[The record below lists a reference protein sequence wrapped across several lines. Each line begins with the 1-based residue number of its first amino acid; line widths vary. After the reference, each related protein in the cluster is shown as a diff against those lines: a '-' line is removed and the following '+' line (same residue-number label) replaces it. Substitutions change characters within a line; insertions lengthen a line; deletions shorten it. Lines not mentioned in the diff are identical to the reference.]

1 VKAELVFEYPVWF
14 IILCIALGLGY
25 AWVLYKS
32 KKQKEIE
39 GNLYKVL
46 FTFRALS
53 VALIAFLLLAPLLR
67 TISRTLEKPV
77 IVFLQDNSSSVLQN
91 RDSSFY
97 KNEYPELVD
106 NFLQS
111 LNENFESRIY
121 HFGDK
126 MKDND
131 TLNFKE
137 KQTDIDFAL
146 REVINLYANRNV
158 GAFVLA
164 SDGIYNKG
172 ANPFYAA
179 GMAKVPIFTVALG
192 DTTVE
197 KDLLI
202 GKVSHNK
209 IAFLNNSFPV
219 EIRVDAR
226 KLAGKNSLL
235 KVTKGNDIVFSKPI
249 SIDKNDFQESV
260 SLQLEA
266 NQPGLQRYMVS
277 VSEVEGEFTVKNN
290 VRDFYID
297 VIDSRQKILILADAP
312 HPDIAAIRQ
321 SIESNQNYEVEVAMA
336 SNFTKS
342 LKAYGLVILHQL
354 PSGKNNAAR
363 FLDEIKTASIPF
375 FSILG
380 LQSNVMSFGN
390 MGSGINVSGLRGNLN
405 SDFQAKFNPSFGLF
419 TISDEL
425 RRSLNNFP
433 PLSAP
438 YAQYRLIGNANV
450 MLYQKIGQVETD
462 SPLLLFME
470 SDVQRS
476 AIMVGEGLWRWR
488 MQNFAEYQHHDQ
500 FNELTSKIIQ
510 YLTAKSDKSNLKVNV
525 ANSFFENDPILFE
538 AEVYNESYEPINDP
552 DVLLELT
559 NEEGKTFNYT
569 FSKAGKGYRLN
580 AGLFPAGDFRFSAS
594 VVLSGKKT
602 EVKGGFTVKPVFVEL
617 LNTTADH
624 ALLYNISK
632 ASDAEMFLPKELM
645 QLAEVI
651 KAKDDIK
658 PISFSESRLR
668 EMINLRWIFFLI
680 LALLSIEWF
689 IRKRNGSY

>member
-97 KNEYPELVD
+97 KNEYPDLVD

-172 ANPFYAA
+172 ANPFYSA

-354 PSGKNNAAR
+354 PSGRNNAAR

-390 MGSGINVSGLRGNLN
+390 MGSGINVSGLRGNLS

-425 RRSLNNFP
+425 RRSLNNLP

-438 YAQYRLIGNANV
+438 YAQYRLTGNANV

-488 MQNFAEYQHHDQ
+488 MQNFAEHQHHDQ

>member
-25 AWVLYKS
+25 AWILYKS

-39 GNLYKVL
+39 GVLYKVL
-46 FTFRALS
+46 FAFRALS
-53 VALIAFLLLAPLLR
+53 VAIIAFLLLAPLLR

-77 IVFLQDNSSSVLQN
+77 IVFLQDNSLSVLQN

-97 KNEYPELVD
+97 KNEYPGLVD
-106 NFLQS
+106 NFLAS
-111 LNENFESRIY
+111 LNENFDTRIY
-121 HFGDK
+121 HFGNNI
-126 MKDND
+126 KDND
-131 TLNFKE
+131 TLNFRE

-172 ANPFYAA
+172 ANPFYSA
-179 GMAKVPIFTVALG
+179 GMAKVPIYTIALG

-226 KLAGKNSLL
+226 KLAGSNTVL
-235 KVTKGNDIVFSKPI
+235 KVLKGNDIVFTKAI
-249 SIDKNDFQESV
+249 SIDKNDFQESI

-266 NQPGLQRYMVS
+266 NQPGLQRYIVTVTEVS
-277 VSEVEGEFTVKNN
+277 GEFTIKNN

-297 VIDSRQKILILADAP
+297 VIDSRQKILILAEAP

-321 SIESNQNYEVEVAMA
+321 AIESNQNYEVEVAIA
-336 SNFTKS
+336 SSFNKS

-390 MGSGINVSGLRGNLN
+390 MGSGINVSGLRGNLS

-438 YAQYRLIGNANV
+438 YAQYRLTGNANV

-476 AIMVGEGLWRWR
+476 AIMVGEGMWRWR
-488 MQNFAEYQHHDQ
+488 MQNFAEFQHHNQ
-500 FNELTSKIIQ
+500 FNELISKIIQ

-559 NEEGKTFNYT
+559 NDEGKTFNYT

-580 AGLFPAGDFRFSAS
+580 AGLFPAGDYRYTSS
-594 VVLSGKKT
+594 VNLSGKKT
-602 EVKGGFTVKPVFVEL
+602 EIRGGFTVKPVFVEL

-632 ASDAEMFLPKELM
+632 ASDAEMFLPKDLM
-645 QLAEVI
+645 QLVDVI
-651 KAKDDIK
+651 KAKEDIK

-680 LALLSIEWF
+680 LSLLSVEWF